1 MKTILPPLDSI
12 RTSSKSSLALA
23 LAMLLAGASIAV
35 ANVKPGPLFSDGA
48 VLQQGANTPVWG
60 IADPGEKV
68 TVSIQ
73 GKQVSVTT
81 DAQGHWMVRFPELTA
96 GGPYTMTISGK
107 NSVDIPNVAIGE
119 VWVASGQSNMDFPL
133 STYKPTDPVYGPKAR
148 EEISKV
154 NDPLLRF
161 FIVSKRT
168 AYEAPLPND
177 VNPPGGWKE
186 ANPKN
191 AYGFSGV
198 AYHYAEQLRKNL
210 NVPVG
215 IIQSAWG
222 ATFAQAWTSKEG
234 FESDPA
240 LKGILDGKERTIAG
254 YPDALKKFQTEEIP
268 SWNKACEVAKAQG
281 KPLPKYPRGPMS
293 PTDKM
298 VPATLFNA
306 MINPL
311 IPYGIKG
318 VIWYQGEADAGNYRQ
333 YRLLFP
339 AMIRDWRKH
348 WGQGDF
354 PFLFVQLANIGK
366 PQQAPS
372 EGGWSGQ
379 RESQLMTLS
388 VTNTGMA
395 CAIDL
400 CDPDNPG
407 DIHPHNKAEVG
418 RRLSLIAF
426 SQVYGKP
433 VPSYSGPV
441 YSGVQFQGGN
451 AVLNFNHAD
460 GGLISKGGSPD
471 KVSGFAIAGTDG
483 KFVWGNAKIVGN
495 TVVVSSPEVPQPAM
509 VRYDWSGNPIG
520 NLNNAEGLPAVPFRT
535 DPDIPPPP
543 KKH

>member
-1 MKTILPPLDSI
+1 MKTSNPFFTPVINPV
-12 RTSSKSSLALA
+12 TLALA
-23 LAMLLAGASIAV
+23 LLLVAGTKFAL

-48 VLQQGANTPVWG
+48 VLQQGVNTPVWG
-60 IADPGEKV
+60 TADPGESV
-68 TVSIQ
+68 TVSIE
-73 GKQVSVTT
+73 GKQASAMA

-96 GGPYTMTISGK
+96 GGPYVMTVTGK
-107 NSVDIPNVAIGE
+107 NTIDVRNVAVGE

-133 STYKPTDPVYGPKAR
+133 RTYKPSDPVYGPKAH
-148 EEISKV
+148 EFIAKV

-161 FIVSKRT
+161 FIVPVRT
-168 AYEAPLPND
+168 AYQGALPND
-177 VNPPGGWKE
+177 VNPGGGWGE

-191 AYGFSGV
+191 ADRFSAV
-198 AYHYAEQLRKNL
+198 AFHFAEQLRKNL

-240 LKGILDGKERTIAG
+240 LKGILDGKERTIAA
-254 YPDALKKFQTEEIP
+254 YPDAQKKYEIEILP
-268 SWNKACEVAKAQG
+268 AWKQSSETAKAQG
-281 KPLPKYPRGPMS
+281 KPIPKPPRGPMS

-298 VPATLFNA
+298 VPSTLFNA

-333 YRLLFP
+333 YRILFP
-339 AMIRDWRKH
+339 ALIKDWRTH

-372 EGGWSGQ
+372 EGGWAGQ

-400 CDPDNPG
+400 CDSDNPG

-426 SQVYGKP
+426 SKVYGKP
-433 VPSYSGPV
+433 VPSYSGPL
-441 YSGVQFQGGN
+441 YSSIQFQGGN
-451 AVLNFNHAD
+451 AVVTFNQAD
-460 GGLISKGGSPD
+460 GGLVAKGGSPD
-471 KVSGFAIAGTDG
+471 KVNGFAIAGNDG

-509 VRYDWSGNPIG
+509 VRYDWAGNPIG
-520 NLNNAEGLPAVPFRT
+520 NLYNAEGLPAVPFRT
-535 DPDIPPPP
+535 DPDVPPPP